1 MYYTLY
7 LMKYDNLMVGTVKDA
22 APSFFFFFFKKE
34 KNASYTSIL
43 WRVLQIERENAR

>member
-7 LMKYDNLMVGTVKDA
+7 LMKYDNFMVGTVKDA
-22 APSFFFFFFKKE
+22 APSFKKK

-43 WRVLQIERENAR
+43 WRALQIERENAR

>member
-7 LMKYDNLMVGTVKDA
+7 LMKYDNFMVGTVKDA
-22 APSFFFFFFKKE
+22 APSFLKKKKKK

-43 WRVLQIERENAR
+43 WRALQIERENAR